1 MAISETAY
9 LYDLYLVPGWCEFF
23 DRMIEEEVR
32 LPKEGRILDVACG
45 SGGLAIDLALRGS
58 EGMEVVGIDVDP
70 ALIAL
75 AEGKAGIR
83 QASRLQFLA
92 GSLGTLP
99 LERESFEVVIADF
112 SLIPWRAAPCEVR
125 DLLPLARK
133 DATLVLKLAT
143 RGTFDEFFSLYWE
156 ALYDLGLTDLS
167 PRLEA
172 LIESRLT
179 VAEAERTAHEAGWR
193 HVHSLLRT
201 ERLEYPDAATFFS
214 SPVIRTAFLDSWL
227 AILPDSTTRQAVV
240 DQVSRILD
248 RERQDGPF
256 DLSVKTTL
264 LLAQK

>member
-45 SGGLAIDLALRGS
+45 SGGLAIDLALRGG
-58 EGMEVVGIDVDP
+58 EGREVVGIDVDP

-112 SLIPWRAAPCEVR
+112 SLIPWRPAPCELR

-143 RGTFDEFFSLYWE
+143 RGSFDEFFSLYWE

-227 AILPDSTTRQAVV
+227 AILPQSTTRHKVV
-240 DQVSRILD
+240 DQLSRILD
-248 RERQDGPF
+248 RERQGSPF
-256 DLSVKTTL
+256 DLSIKTTL